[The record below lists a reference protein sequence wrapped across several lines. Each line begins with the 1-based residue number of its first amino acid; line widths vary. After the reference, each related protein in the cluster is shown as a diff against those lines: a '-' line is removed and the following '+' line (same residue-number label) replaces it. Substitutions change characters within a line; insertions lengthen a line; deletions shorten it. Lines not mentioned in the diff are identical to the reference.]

1 MDAALKF
8 DRKAIRARLAS
19 KGKFAMLAGK
29 IGRTV
34 ARFHRSERGME
45 AIQAVMIMGFGAVVV
60 LAIWNVWTS
69 LPVTVNGKQ
78 VLGIRGWFQE
88 VITSLLTIDEG

>member
-1 MDAALKF
+1 MGFLGLKARMDCL
-8 DRKAIRARLAS
+8 
-19 KGKFAMLAGK
+19 KGKLG
-29 IGRTV
+29 
-34 ARFHRSERGME
+34 RFHRCEGGME
-45 AIQAVMIMGFGAVVV
+45 AIQAVMILGFGAVVV

-88 VITSLLTIDEG
+88 VISSLLTIDEG

>member
-1 MDAALKF
+1 MDMGCLGLK
-8 DRKAIRARLAS
+8 ARMGGLMA
-19 KGKFAMLAGK
+19 KL
-29 IGRTV
+29 V
-34 ARFHRSERGME
+34 RFHGSEGGME

-60 LAIWNVWTS
+60 LAIWNVWAS

-88 VITSLLTIDEG
+88 VISSLLTIDEG

>member
-1 MDAALKF
+1 V
-8 DRKAIRARLAS
+8 
-19 KGKFAMLAGK
+19 GK
-29 IGRTV
+29 V
-34 ARFHRSERGME
+34 VRFHRCEEGME
-45 AIQAVMIMGFGAVVV
+45 AIQAVMILGFGAVVV

-88 VITSLLTIDEG
+88 VVSSLLTLDEV

>member
-1 MDAALKF
+1 MDSGPKC
-8 DRKAIRARLAS
+8 DQRGMRVSSAS
-19 KGKFAMLAGK
+19 KSKLAMLAGK
-29 IGRTV
+29 LGRKV
-34 ARFHRSERGME
+34 VRFHRSDDGME

>member
-1 MDAALKF
+1 MDYGLKF
-8 DRKAIRARLAS
+8 DRKRMRTSFAS
-19 KGKFAMLAGK
+19 KGKFVSVVGK
-29 IGRTV
+29 LGRWV
-34 ARFHRSERGME
+34 SRLHRSEDGME
-45 AIQAVMIMGFGAVVV
+45 ALQAVMILGFGAVVV

>member
-1 MDAALKF
+1 MLV
-8 DRKAIRARLAS
+8 
-19 KGKFAMLAGK
+19 GKLGQK
-29 IGRTV
+29 VG
-34 ARFHRSERGME
+34 RFHRSERGME